1 MSLCHSD
8 TTAGSFFAILA
19 AAAGE
24 LVTLRATLALSLLT
38 PWTAATRPGLACLAL
53 AAGELLATLAAPAV
67 KFQLLTNRTLALAV
81 TRGFLTLC
89 AALAG
94 LLFANLANTLA
105 VLQDCLAGL
114 AAVALQDNSVAEITA
129 GAGVLLQVALL
140 AARAGI
146 LELQSTELT
155 EALTVWLTAG
165 RAALTVQ
172 FRLVTLLAAHTGV
185 SWSQYP

>member
-1 MSLCHSD
+1 M
-8 TTAGSFFAILA
+8 
-19 AAAGE
+19 
-24 LVTLRATLALSLLT
+24 
-38 PWTAATRPGLACLAL
+38 
-53 AAGELLATLAAPAV
+53 
-67 KFQLLTNRTLALAV
+67 
-81 TRGFLTLC
+81 TRGFLTIC

-94 LLFANLANTLA
+94 LLFTNLANTLA
-105 VLQDCLAGL
+105 VLQDCLASL

-155 EALTVWLTAG
+155 DALTVLLTAG
-165 RAALTVQ
+165 RAALAVQ